1 MQASGFVRDRRRER
15 RAREM
20 QNHLQWRR
28 TGNSSRRALTETLKL
43 KHIFEKSTTLTLSK
57 YSKRRKLGPKI
68 SYVNSY
74 HWMLCEVTMRTR
86 VKQAERA
93 GEHKMR
99 LRRIQCDSRSEREY
113 THFPGVSCG
122 SVAVSVYERKCAL
135 KMSLFLFDWIRTG
148 CYSLTVSLCTK
159 VFNL

>member
-1 MQASGFVRDRRRER
+1 MVQGEGVPYRGNAGQRLCER
-15 RAREM
+15 QTEGEESK
-20 QNHLQWRR
+20 
-28 TGNSSRRALTETLKL
+28 GNAKSSPVTANRQLFPRALTETLKL

-74 HWMLCEVTMRTR
+74 HWMCEITMRTR

-135 KMSLFLFDWIRTG
+135 KMSLFLFD
-148 CYSLTVSLCTK
+148 
-159 VFNL
+159 